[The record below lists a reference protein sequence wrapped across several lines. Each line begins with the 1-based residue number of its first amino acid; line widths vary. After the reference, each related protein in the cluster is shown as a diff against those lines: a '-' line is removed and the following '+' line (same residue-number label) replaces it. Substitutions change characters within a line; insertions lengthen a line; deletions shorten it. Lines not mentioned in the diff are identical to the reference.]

1 LKKVQKRFA
10 NISDGEFRRSHPQII
25 GLGVT
30 PLAARALAWRYALEI
45 DLETHNMDMKT
56 APLSLLNDPTL
67 LKTDALING
76 AWVKGHSRFDVHDP
90 ATGQKLCDVA
100 NLGAKEAEDAIQAAN
115 AAWPAWRTKTAKERS
130 IILRKWYDLL
140 MANVED
146 LGRIMTAEQGKPF
159 AEAKGEVAYGASFV
173 EWFAEEAKRVNG
185 ETLPQFDNN
194 RRLTVLKQPIG
205 VCAAITPWNFPLAM
219 ITRKVAPAL
228 AAGCPVVIKPA
239 ELTPLT
245 ALAAAELAIRAGIP
259 AGVLN
264 ILTADSDNSIAIGK
278 VICDSDVVRHLSFT
292 GSTEVGRILMA
303 QSAPSVKKL
312 SLELGGNAPF
322 IVFDDADIDS
332 AVEGAMASKYRNAGQ
347 TCVCAN
353 RLYVQEGV
361 YDEFVQKFAAKVKSL
376 KVGNGF
382 DEGVVQGPLIEE
394 AALQKVERHVQDA
407 LAKGGKVL
415 AGGKRLNGQFFEPTV
430 VSEARADML
439 CAKEETFG
447 PFAPVF
453 RFKTEQEA
461 IDAANNTE
469 FGLASYFYSRDI
481 GRIYRVAEGLEYG
494 MVGINVGIIA
504 TEHVPFGGVKQSGLG
519 REGSHHGME
528 EYLEMKY
535 LCLGD
540 ILK

>member
-1 LKKVQKRFA
+1 
-10 NISDGEFRRSHPQII
+10 
-25 GLGVT
+25 
-30 PLAARALAWRYALEI
+30 
-45 DLETHNMDMKT
+45 MDMKT
-56 APLSLLNDPTL
+56 SPLALLNDPSL

-76 AWVKGHSRFDVHDP
+76 QWLAGSSRFDVTDP
-90 ATGQKLCDVA
+90 ATGAKLADVA
-100 NLGAKEAEDAIQAAN
+100 NLGPAEAEAAIAAAN
-115 AAWPAWRTKTAKERS
+115 AAWPAWRSKTGKERS
-130 IILRKWYDLL
+130 ILLRKWYDLL

-146 LGRIMTAEQGKPF
+146 LGRLMTAEQGKPF
-159 AEAKGEVAYGASFV
+159 AEAKGEVTYGASFV

-194 RRLTVLKQPIG
+194 RRLMVIKQPIG

-245 ALAAAELAIRAGIP
+245 ALAAAELAVRAGIP

-264 ILTADSDNSIAIGK
+264 VLTADAANSIAVGK
-278 VICDSDVVRHLSFT
+278 VFCASDVVRHISFT

-303 QSAPSVKKL
+303 QSAPSIKKL

-322 IVFDDADIDS
+322 LVFDDADVDS

-353 RLYVQEGV
+353 RIYVQEGV
-361 YDEFVQKFAAKVKSL
+361 YDEFVKKFAAKVQAL

-382 DEGVVQGPLIEE
+382 EDGVVQGPLIEP
-394 AALQKVERHVQDA
+394 AAIEKVQRHVEDA
-407 LAKGGKVL
+407 IQRGGQLVTGGQVL
-415 AGGKRLNGQFFEPTV
+415 KGQFFQPTV
-430 VSEARADML
+430 VANATPDML

-447 PFAPVF
+447 PFAPIF

-461 IDAANNTE
+461 INAANNTE
-469 FGLASYFYSRDI
+469 FGLASYFYSRDV
-481 GRIYRVAEGLEYG
+481 GRIFRVSEALEYG

-504 TEHVPFGGVKQSGLG
+504 TEHVPFGGVKHSGLG
-519 REGSHHGME
+519 REGSSHGME
-528 EYLEMKY
+528 EYVEMKY
-535 LCLGD
+535 LCIGD
-540 ILK
+540 VLR

>member
-1 LKKVQKRFA
+1 M
-10 NISDGEFRRSHPQII
+10 
-25 GLGVT
+25 
-30 PLAARALAWRYALEI
+30 LAPKLN
-45 DLETHNMDMKT
+45 LETSMDMKT

-67 LKTDALING
+67 LKTDSLING
-76 AWVKGHSRFDVHDP
+76 QWVAGASRFEVNDP
-90 ATGQKLCDVA
+90 ATGKKLADVA
-100 NLGAKEAEDAIQAAN
+100 NLGPADAEAAIAAAN
-115 AAWPAWRTKTAKERS
+115 TAWGSWKAKTGKERS
-130 IILRKWYDLL
+130 AILRKWFDLL
-140 MANVED
+140 MANQED

-173 EWFAEEAKRVNG
+173 EWYAEEAKRVNG

-194 RRLTVLKQPIG
+194 RRLLVIKQAIG

-245 ALAAAELAIRAGIP
+245 ALAAAELAVRAGIP

-264 ILTADSDNSIAIGK
+264 ILTADSDNSIAVGK
-278 VICDSDVVRHLSFT
+278 VFCASDTVRHISFT

-303 QSAPSVKKL
+303 QSAPSIKKL
-312 SLELGGNAPF
+312 ALELGGNAPF

-353 RLYVQEGV
+353 RIYVQDKV
-361 YDEFVQKFAAKVKSL
+361 YDQFVEKFAAKVKAL

-382 DEGVVQGPLIEE
+382 EDGVVQGPLIED
-394 AALQKVERHVQDA
+394 AAVQKVERHVQDA
-407 LAKGGKVL
+407 IAKGGKVVV
-415 AGGKRLNGQFFEPTV
+415 GGKKLNGQFFEPTV
-430 VSEARADML
+430 ISGATADML

-453 RFKTEQEA
+453 RFHKDQEA

-469 FGLASYFYSRDI
+469 FGLASYFYSRDV
-481 GRIYRVAEGLEYG
+481 GRIFRVSEALEYG
-494 MVGINVGIIA
+494 MVGINVGVIA

-519 REGSHHGME
+519 REGSSHGMD

-535 LCLGD
+535 LCIGD
-540 ILK
+540 ITK